1 MVTKN
6 FDGSLIKKEKKEN
19 PMLDGE
25 EVEEEEREEDTV
37 QVPSGIAATK
47 DAILPNVLKNLVMKR
62 RMVKQQMKSEKDPVK
77 YQQLNIR

>member
-1 MVTKN
+1 MKTELLYDDN
-6 FDGSLIKKEKKEN
+6 
-19 PMLDGE
+19 GE
-25 EVEEEEREEDTV
+25 PEEAEEMTV
-37 QVPSGIAATK
+37 KVPSGKAATR